1 MTQLEKIRLMEDSGI
16 ILIIKKVRILL
27 KYISMI
33 CEIIVQHALFEAFIL
48 IVIML
53 NSFKMA
59 TDDPLAT

>member
-1 MTQLEKIRLMEDSGI
+1 MEDSGI